1 MAKLTNKSTGGTT
14 FGGHTVTCSV
24 NDLIHIIGEPQ
35 GQYNTGKDKTNF
47 DWDCEND
54 LGEVFTIYDW
64 KEGRVLDKNEP
75 IEFHIGAHSK
85 SASYQA
91 MIELNDLL
99 FLATRSGQI

>member
-1 MAKLTNKSTGGTT
+1 MAKLTNKSTIGTT
-14 FGGHTVTCSV
+14 FSGHTVTCSV

-35 GQYNTGKDKTNF
+35 GQYNTGEDKTNF

-85 SASYQA
+85 SAAYQA